1 MIKKFLRG
9 YNISFEENSLKGFE
23 HLAYV
28 LSFEEAEALFKS
40 AYLSGKTYFE
50 DRVGRNYTLI
60 SQNRFSFELKK
71 R

>member
-1 MIKKFLRG
+1 MKEKFLRG
-9 YNISFEENSLKGFE
+9 YSLSYEDEASKGFE

-28 LSFEEAEALFKS
+28 LSFEESNSLFNS
-40 AYLSGKTYFE
+40 AFLSGKIYFE

-60 SQNRFSFELKK
+60 SKSRTSFKIEK